1 MSRGLTAAGLDR
13 AFSAEGQ
20 VLDPI
25 APFFCLGRRPDD
37 KQRFDDRADGA
48 LLRNNE
54 QTRTGIAGR
63 QALPKMVSHCVPIM
77 RDQNP
82 VLLGSEFEKHGIFA
96 FSQPAFLTSRMSMAG
111 SRASK
116 PSMMSASRSS
126 SARKR
131 TVTLAS
137 IPFPRGRPRG
147 GRTGRDSSGSVEL
160 PSVRVHARPRQ
171 CTR

>member
-37 KQRFDDRADGA
+37 KERFDDRADGA

-82 VLLGSEFEKHGIFA
+82 VLPGSEFEKHGIFA
-96 FSQPAFLTSRMSMAG
+96 FSQTCILDIKDVDGRL
-111 SRASK
+111 
-116 PSMMSASRSS
+116 
-126 SARKR
+126 AR
-131 TVTLAS
+131 
-137 IPFPRGRPRG
+137 
-147 GRTGRDSSGSVEL
+147 
-160 PSVRVHARPRQ
+160 Q
-171 CTR
+171 